1 MGGPHRDQSLSL
13 QHMIKLLGALMP
25 VQQRPRSGWDGGFCE
40 TLALVAVGQG
50 MHQLSNFRTVPGDVR
65 RDFCM
70 DLMANGR
77 HTQGL
82 Q

>member
-1 MGGPHRDQSLSL
+1 
-13 QHMIKLLGALMP
+13 
-25 VQQRPRSGWDGGFCE
+25 
-40 TLALVAVGQG
+40 